1 MPLIEAA
8 AAAAAALALDLALG
22 EPPRRAHPTV
32 WIGRL
37 VARLV
42 VAASSR
48 GWGHAAGVGIV
59 LAVCGAVL
67 GALGA
72 LAAAL
77 AALGPWAWAAWAVAG
92 AILLC
97 AAISVRSM
105 SQHVAA
111 VTSRLEGG
119 DIAGARHGLAA
130 VVKRDTRGLGRPHI
144 LSALV
149 ETIAENMSDG
159 IVAPIAYFALAGAPG
174 AMVYRAINTI
184 DAMAGYR
191 TRELERIGR
200 FGAACDTVL
209 GYVPARLTAC
219 LIIAAAAA
227 LRLDWRG
234 AIATVRAD
242 HGATASPNS
251 GYPMAAMAGALG
263 VRLEK
268 VGHHVICAGGAEPRL
283 DDVAAARRVM
293 VAGSVILVAAI
304 AVVAAC
310 LAAAGAGAGW
320 SHA

>member
-1 MPLIEAA
+1 MPLIAVA

-48 GWGHAAGVGIV
+48 GWGRAAGAGIV
-59 LAVCGAVL
+59 VAVCGAVL
-67 GALGA
+67 AALAA

-77 AALGPWAWAAWAVAG
+77 AALGPWSWAAWAAAG
-92 AILLC
+92 AILLY

-105 SQHVAA
+105 ARHAGA
-111 VTSRLEGG
+111 VTSRLAEGDMG
-119 DIAGARHGLAA
+119 GARHSLAA
-130 VVKRDTRGLGRPHI
+130 VVKRDTRGLGRPGI

-174 AMVYRAINTI
+174 AMVYRAVNTI
-184 DAMAGYR
+184 DAMVGYR
-191 TRELERIGR
+191 TRELGRIGW
-200 FGAACDTVL
+200 FGATCDDVL

-219 LIIAAAAA
+219 LIVAAAAV
-227 LRLDWRG
+227 LGLDWR
-234 AIATVRAD
+234 ASIAAVRQD

-268 VGHHVICAGGAEPRL
+268 AGHHVIWAGGAEPEVGH
-283 DDVAAARRVM
+283 VAAARRVM
-293 VAGSVILVAAI
+293 VAGSAILVAAI
-304 AVVAAC
+304 AAASAC
-310 LAAAGAGAGW
+310 LAAAGVGAGW
-320 SHA
+320 LHA

>member
-1 MPLIEAA
+1 MPLIAVAA
-8 AAAAAALALDLALG
+8 AVAAALALDLALG

-48 GWGHAAGVGIV
+48 GWGRAAGVGIV
-59 LAVCGAVL
+59 LAVCAAVL
-67 GALGA
+67 GAIGA
-72 LAAAL
+72 LGAAL
-77 AALGPWAWAAWAVAG
+77 AALGPWAWVAWAVAG
-92 AILLC
+92 AILLY

-105 SQHVAA
+105 SEHVSA
-111 VTSRLEGG
+111 VTSRLDGG
-119 DIAGARHGLAA
+119 DIEGARHRLAA
-130 VVKRDTRGLGRPHI
+130 VVKRDTRDLGRPHI

-174 AMVYRAINTI
+174 AMVYRAVNTI

-191 TRELERIGR
+191 TRELAKIGW
-200 FGAACDTVL
+200 FGATCDTVL

-219 LIIAAAAA
+219 LIVAAAAV

-234 AIATVRAD
+234 SIAAVRQD
-242 HGATASPNS
+242 RGATASANA
-251 GYPMAAMAGALG
+251 GWPMAAMAGALG

-268 VGHHVICAGGAEPRL
+268 AGHHVICAGGAEPSAG
-283 DDVAAARRVM
+283 DVAAARRVM
-293 VAGSVILVAAI
+293 VTGSAILAAAI
-304 AVVAAC
+304 AAGAAC
-310 LAAAGAGAGW
+310 LAASGAGAGW
-320 SHA
+320 LHA